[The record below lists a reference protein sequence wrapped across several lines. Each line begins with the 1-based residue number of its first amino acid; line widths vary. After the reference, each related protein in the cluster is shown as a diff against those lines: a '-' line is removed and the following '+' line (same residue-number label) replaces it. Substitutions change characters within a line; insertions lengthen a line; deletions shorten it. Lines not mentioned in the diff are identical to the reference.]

1 MSWACKEKAYDE
13 FVYHWTC
20 AIAQH
25 DEQGQPVSSD
35 TNGDSHVSMQEA
47 FDYAVMHDQRPET
60 PSLTA
65 QPTSLT
71 SQWTFGRLTDGIN
84 GPSDFRPPS
93 DSDVIYDLQ
102 GKKY

>member
-1 MSWACKEKAYDE
+1 MTSL
-13 FVYHWTC
+13 YHWIC

-35 TNGDSHVSMQEA
+35 TNGDGRVSMQEA
-47 FDYAVMHDQRPET
+47 YNYALQHDIRPET

-65 QPTSLT
+65 QPTSLAA
-71 SQWTFGRLTDGIN
+71 QWSFGSFTNGIN

-93 DSDVIYDLQ
+93 DSDAIYDLQ